1 MTAGER
7 RDLSAVTTIRKNIA
21 RFGDEHKAQESDR
34 CGHPNVTDGYI
45 ETETQVRAAVFTAI
59 GVGFDK
65 CDLSVTDVALTEH
78 REIAV

>member
-45 ETETQVRAAVFTAI
+45 ETETQVRAAAMKFDRRVHRNRR
-59 GVGFDK
+59 GF
-65 CDLSVTDVALTEH
+65 
-78 REIAV
+78 